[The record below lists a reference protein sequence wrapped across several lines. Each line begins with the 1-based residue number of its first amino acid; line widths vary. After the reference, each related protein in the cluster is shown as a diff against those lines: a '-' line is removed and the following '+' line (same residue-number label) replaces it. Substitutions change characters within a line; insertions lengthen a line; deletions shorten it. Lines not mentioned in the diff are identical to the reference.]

1 MIHKLYLMF
10 AGGICVFEKKFY
22 THLRKEEEDTQIF
35 TGFISAIG
43 NFASEALGSTLQSIH
58 LQTGEQLAIMKHD
71 TSNLYVVCI
80 ADGRDHEK
88 LLAKILLKI
97 LDRFYGTFKKEIES
111 EDTSLIDK
119 TINFDNEIEIIL
131 NKKVTRRT
139 NWKLLLGIILGL
151 GIMTLLIFTALNRMF
166 LHNFPGPL
174 LFAAISNPLMP
185 IFIGSLGESIGYIL
199 ASLMF
204 FVGILFILPAFV
216 AGYLSGTRVR
226 GLISGLII
234 ITITYLM
241 LILGA
246 LRLTNVLWLDLKGW
260 FLGISP
266 LIFFLTLSVAF
277 VAGYFT
283 ERLRL
288 HTFKEPTLK
297 KGRLSKLLIFKRKK

>member
-1 MIHKLYLMF
+1 MF

-22 THLRKEEEDTQIF
+22 TYLGKEEDTQIF

-43 NFASEALGSTLQSIH
+43 NFALEALGSTLQSIH
-58 LQTGEQLAIMKHD
+58 LQTGEQLAIMKHE

-88 LLAKILLKI
+88 LLATILLKI
-97 LDRFYGTFKKEIES
+97 LNRFYRTFKKEIED
-111 EDTSLIDK
+111 ENTSLIDK
-119 TINFDNEIEIIL
+119 TTNFDNEIDLIL
-131 NKKVTRRT
+131 EKKVTSRT
-139 NWKLLLGIILGL
+139 NRKLVFGLILGL
-151 GIMTLLIFTALNRMF
+151 GIMGLLIFIALNRTF
-166 LHNFPGPL
+166 LNNFPGPL
-174 LFAAISNPLMP
+174 LFAAINNPLMP

-204 FVGILFILPAFV
+204 LVGLLFLLPAFI
-216 AGYLSGTRVR
+216 AGFLGGTRVR

-234 ITITYLM
+234 IIITYLI

-246 LRLTNVLWLDLKGW
+246 LRNTIWLDLKGW

-277 VAGYFT
+277 VAGYIT

-297 KGRLSKLLIFKRKK
+297 KGRLSKLLIFKKKK